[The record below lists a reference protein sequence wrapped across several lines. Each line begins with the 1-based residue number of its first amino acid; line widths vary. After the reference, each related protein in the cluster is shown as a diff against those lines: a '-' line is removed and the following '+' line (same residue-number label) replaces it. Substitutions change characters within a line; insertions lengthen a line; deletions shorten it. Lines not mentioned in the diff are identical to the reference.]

1 MGFFGILAKNLAT
14 STVKTGFNVVKAT
27 GNIIN
32 EQIEKS
38 QLENL
43 INGTDKMDSDIS
55 HFSEEEQEFIR
66 DMANQKAMEQIAE
79 KQAMKR
85 NRYAYLANKYPNL
98 NKKLLTDKS

>member
-43 INGTDKMDSDIS
+43 MHVKEEFDENIS
-55 HFSEEEQEFIR
+55 HYSKEDQEFIR
-66 DMANQKAMEQIAE
+66 DLANQKAMEQIAE
-79 KQAMKR
+79 DQAMKR
-85 NRYAYLANKYPNL
+85 NRYSYLASKYPNL